1 MERTG
6 RRDELAKK
14 IKSGI
19 FGLNAL
25 LDGGFNEHSVTVA
38 VGSSGAGK
46 TIFATQF
53 LHWGLQAGQ
62 EGIYITLDESPEQI
76 LHEAAEMGWEDVRDF
91 VKQERLVFIDASG
104 KQFTDFIKKEL
115 ADFVREWQGSNARI
129 VIDPLTPVL
138 WSSQTKYEQRDLVSY
153 LMREAKKMGTVLCTL
168 EEHGTAG
175 DLSTPETIIPMYI
188 SDAVIHLRY
197 VAKEGETSRTLK
209 IVKCRSSRHSN
220 RSHPY
225 FILRGPGMVVQ
236 PDMEDRSGEII
247 APGELRD
254 FYRKKVAAIPRE
266 RLSRASERTWADIGR
281 IIEHLSTE
289 RIEGIELSQIVT
301 LILQEFDIEP

>member
-1 MERTG
+1 MAR
-6 RRDELAKK
+6 K

-19 FGLNAL
+19 FGLNSL
-25 LDGGFNEHSVTVA
+25 LDGGINEHSVSVV

-76 LHEAAEMGWEDVRDF
+76 LNEATEMGWEDVRDY
-91 VKQERLVFIDASG
+91 VKQEKLVFIDASG

-115 ADFVREWQGSNARI
+115 ADFVREWAGSKARI
-129 VIDPLTPVL
+129 VVDPLTPVL

-197 VAKEGETSRTLK
+197 VAKEGETSRMLK
-209 IVKCRSSRHSN
+209 IVKCRSSRHSH

-225 FILRGPGMVVQ
+225 FILRGPGLVVQ
-236 PDMEDRSGEII
+236 PDDEDRTGEII
-247 APGELRD
+247 APGELRE
-254 FYRKKVAAIPRE
+254 FYRKRIESIPRE
-266 RLSRASERTWADIGR
+266 RLARVDERTWAGIDR
-281 IIEHLSTE
+281 IIGYLTTE
-289 RIEGIELSQIVT
+289 RIEGIELSQIVS
-301 LILQEFDIEP
+301 LILQEFEIEP

>member
-1 MERTG
+1 M
-6 RRDELAKK
+6 
-14 IKSGI
+14 
-19 FGLNAL
+19 
-25 LDGGFNEHSVTVA
+25 DGGMNEHSVTVI

-46 TIFATQF
+46 TIAATQF
-53 LHWGLQAGQ
+53 LHWGLAAGQ

-76 LHEAAEMGWEDVRDF
+76 LSEAAEMGWEDLRDY

-104 KQFTDFIKKEL
+104 KQFSDFIKKEL
-115 ADFVREWQGSNARI
+115 ADFVRDWAGSKARI
-129 VIDPLTPVL
+129 VVDPLTPVL
-138 WSSQTKYEQRDLVSY
+138 WSSQAKYEQRDLVSF

-197 VAKEGETSRTLK
+197 VAKEGETSRMLK
-209 IVKCRSSRHSN
+209 IVKCRSSRHSH

-225 FILRGPGMVVQ
+225 FILRGPGLVVQ
-236 PDMEDRSGEII
+236 PDDEDRTGEII

-254 FYRKKVAAIPRE
+254 FYRKRIAALPRE
-266 RLSRASERTWADIGR
+266 KFSRVPEATWQSIDG
-281 IIEHLSTE
+281 IISHLTTE
-289 RIEGIELSQIVT
+289 RMEGIELSQIVS
-301 LILQEFDIEP
+301 LILQEFEIEP

>member
-1 MERTG
+1 MAR
-6 RRDELAKK
+6 K

-25 LDGGFNEHSVTVA
+25 LDGGINEHSVTVV

-46 TIFATQF
+46 TICATQF
-53 LHWGLQAGQ
+53 LHWGLQAGE

-76 LHEAAEMGWEDVRDF
+76 LNEAAEMGWEDIRDY

-115 ADFVREWQGSNARI
+115 SDFVKEWEGANARI
-129 VIDPLTPVL
+129 VVDPLTPVL
-138 WSSQTKYEQRDLVSY
+138 WSSQTKYEQRDHVSF

-188 SDAVIHLRY
+188 SDAVIHMRY
-197 VAKEGETSRTLK
+197 VAKEGETSRMLK
-209 IVKCRSSRHSN
+209 IVKCRSSRHSH

-225 FILRGPGMVVQ
+225 FIMRGPGVVVQ
-236 PDMEDRSGEII
+236 PDEGDRTEEII
-247 APGELRD
+247 SPGEPREY
-254 FYRKKVAAIPRE
+254 YRRRIAAMPRE
-266 RLSRASERTWADIGR
+266 RFSAVPERSWKALER
-281 IIEHLSTE
+281 IIDHLSTE
-289 RIEGIELSQIVT
+289 SVEGIDLSQVVS
-301 LILQEFDIEP
+301 LVLQEFGLEP

>member
-1 MERTG
+1 M
-6 RRDELAKK
+6 AKK

-25 LDGGFNEHSVTVA
+25 LDGGINEHSVTVV

-46 TIFATQF
+46 TILATQF

-76 LHEAAEMGWEDVRDF
+76 LNEAAEMGWDDIRDF
-91 VKQERLVFIDASG
+91 VHEEKLVFIDASG
-104 KQFTDFIKKEL
+104 KQFTEFIKKEL
-115 ADFVREWQGSNARI
+115 ADFVREWSGSKARI
-129 VIDPLTPVL
+129 VVDPLTPVL
-138 WSSQTKYEQRDLVSY
+138 WSSATKYEQRDLVSF

-175 DLSTPETIIPMYI
+175 DLSTPETVIPMYI
-188 SDAVIHLRY
+188 ADAVIHLKY
-197 VAKEGETSRTLK
+197 VARDGEANRMLK

-225 FILRGPGMVVQ
+225 YIFRGPGLVVQ
-236 PDMEDRSGEII
+236 SEEHNPIRDKVTSAG
-247 APGELRD
+247 LRD
-254 FYRKKVAAIPRE
+254 YYRRKLAAVPRE
-266 RLSRASERTWADIGR
+266 RFAAVPERSWKVLDSMMENLAS
-281 IIEHLSTE
+281 E
-289 RIEGIELSQIVT
+289 RIEGMELSHVVAMV
-301 LILQEFDIEP
+301 LQEFDLAQP

>member
-1 MERTG
+1 MAR
-6 RRDELAKK
+6 K

-25 LDGGFNEHSVTVA
+25 LDGGINEHSVTVV

-46 TIFATQF
+46 TICATQF
-53 LHWGLQAGQ
+53 LHWGLQAGE

-76 LHEAAEMGWEDVRDF
+76 LNEAAEMGWEDIRDY

-115 ADFVREWQGSNARI
+115 SDFVKEWEGANARI
-129 VIDPLTPVL
+129 VVDPLTPVL
-138 WSSQTKYEQRDLVSY
+138 WSSQTKYEQRDHVSF

-188 SDAVIHLRY
+188 SDAVIHMRY
-197 VAKEGETSRTLK
+197 VAKEGETSRMLK
-209 IVKCRSSRHSN
+209 IVKCRSSRHSH

-225 FILRGPGMVVQ
+225 FIMRGPGVVVQ
-236 PDMEDRSGEII
+236 PDEGDRTEEII
-247 APGELRD
+247 SPGELREY
-254 FYRKKVAAIPRE
+254 YRRRIAAMPRE
-266 RLSRASERTWADIGR
+266 RFSAVPERSWKALER
-281 IIEHLSTE
+281 IIDHLSTE
-289 RIEGIELSQIVT
+289 SVEGIDLSQVVS
-301 LILQEFDIEP
+301 LVLQEFGLEP

>member
-1 MERTG
+1 
-6 RRDELAKK
+6 LAKK

-19 FGLNAL
+19 FGLNSL
-25 LDGGFNEHSVTVA
+25 LDGGINEHSVTVV

-46 TIFATQF
+46 TICATQF

-76 LHEAAEMGWEDVRDF
+76 LNEAAEMGWEDARDY

-115 ADFVREWQGSNARI
+115 ADFVREWEGSKARI
-129 VIDPLTPVL
+129 VVDPLTPVL

-188 SDAVIHLRY
+188 ADAVIHLRY
-197 VAKEGETSRTLK
+197 VAKEAETSRMLK
-209 IVKCRSSRHSN
+209 IVKCRSSRHSH

-225 FILRGPGMVVQ
+225 FILRGPGLVVQ
-236 PDMEDRSGEII
+236 PDDEDRTGEII

-254 FYRKKVAAIPRE
+254 FYRKRVAAIPKE
-266 RLSRASERTWADIGR
+266 RLARVDDRTWAGIDR
-281 IIEHLSTE
+281 IIDHLSTE
-289 RIEGIELSQIVT
+289 RIEGIELSQIVS

>member
-1 MERTG
+1 M
-6 RRDELAKK
+6 AKK

-19 FGLNAL
+19 FGLNSL
-25 LDGGFNEHSVTVA
+25 LDGGINEHSVTVV

-46 TIFATQF
+46 TICATQF

-76 LHEAAEMGWEDVRDF
+76 LNEAAEMGWEDVRDF
-91 VKQERLVFIDASG
+91 VKQEKLVFIDASG

-115 ADFVREWQGSNARI
+115 ADFVREWEGSKARI

-188 SDAVIHLRY
+188 ADAVIHLRY
-197 VAKEGETSRTLK
+197 LAREAETNRVLK
-209 IVKCRSSRHSN
+209 IVKCRSSRHSR

-225 FILRGPGMVVQ
+225 FIFRGPGLVVQ
-236 PDMEDRSGEII
+236 PDDEDRTGEII

-254 FYRKKVAAIPRE
+254 FYQKKMAAIPSSRLE
-266 RLSRASERTWADIGR
+266 RVSASTRAGIDR
-281 IIEHLSTE
+281 IIDNLSTE
-289 RIEGIELSQIVT
+289 RIEGIELSQIVS
-301 LILQEFDIEP
+301 LIMQEFDIEP

>member
-1 MERTG
+1 M
-6 RRDELAKK
+6 AKK

-19 FGLNAL
+19 FGLNGL
-25 LDGGFNEHSVTVA
+25 LDGGVNEHSVTVV

-46 TIFATQF
+46 TICATQF
-53 LHWGLQAGQ
+53 LRWGLQAGE

-76 LHEAAEMGWEDVRDF
+76 MNEAAEMGWDDIRDY

-115 ADFVREWQGSNARI
+115 ADFVREWEGSNARI

-138 WSSQTKYEQRDLVSY
+138 WSSQTKYEQRDLVSFM
-153 LMREAKKMGTVLCTL
+153 MREAKKMGTVLCTL

-175 DLSTPETIIPMYI
+175 DLSTPETVIPMYI

-209 IVKCRSSRHSN
+209 IVKCRSSRHSH

-225 FILRGPGMVVQ
+225 FILRGPGLVVQ
-236 PDMEDRSGEII
+236 PDEGDRTEEII
-247 APGELRD
+247 APGDLRD
-254 FYRKKVAAIPRE
+254 YYRRRIAALPRD
-266 RLSRASERTWADIGR
+266 RFSRITDRTWTAVER
-281 IIEHLSTE
+281 IIDHLSAE
-289 RIEGIELSQIVT
+289 RNEGIDLSQIISLV
-301 LILQEFDIEP
+301 LQEFEIGP

>member
-1 MERTG
+1 
-6 RRDELAKK
+6 LAKK

-19 FGLNAL
+19 FGLNSL
-25 LDGGFNEHSVTVA
+25 LDGGINEHSVTVV

-46 TIFATQF
+46 TICATQF

-76 LHEAAEMGWEDVRDF
+76 LNEAAEMGWEDVRDF
-91 VKQERLVFIDASG
+91 VKQEKLVFIDASG

-115 ADFVREWQGSNARI
+115 ADFVREWEGSKARI

-188 SDAVIHLRY
+188 ADAVIHLRY
-197 VAKEGETSRTLK
+197 LAREAETNRVLK
-209 IVKCRSSRHSN
+209 IVKCRSSRHSH

-225 FILRGPGMVVQ
+225 FIFRGPGLVVQ
-236 PDMEDRSGEII
+236 PDDEDRTGEII

-254 FYRKKVAAIPRE
+254 FYQKRMAAIPRTRLE
-266 RLSRASERTWADIGR
+266 RVSPGTRASIDR
-281 IIEHLSTE
+281 IIDHLTTE
-289 RIEGIELSQIVT
+289 RIEGIELSQIVS
-301 LILQEFDIEP
+301 LIMQEFDIGP

>member
-1 MERTG
+1 MAR
-6 RRDELAKK
+6 K

-19 FGLNAL
+19 FGLNSL
-25 LDGGFNEHSVTVA
+25 LQGGINEHSVTVV

-46 TIFATQF
+46 TILATQF
-53 LHWGLQAGQ
+53 LHWGLQAGE

-76 LHEAAEMGWEDVRDF
+76 LNEAEEMGWQDVRDY

-115 ADFVREWQGSNARI
+115 ADFVREWAGSKARI
-129 VIDPLTPVL
+129 VVDPLTPVL

-188 SDAVIHLRY
+188 ADAVIHLRY
-197 VAKEGETSRTLK
+197 VAKEGETSRMLK
-209 IVKCRSSRHSN
+209 IVKCRSSRHSH

-225 FILRGPGMVVQ
+225 FILRGPGLVVQ
-236 PDMEDRSGEII
+236 PDDEDRTGEII

-254 FYRKKVAAIPRE
+254 FYRKRIAAIPRD
-266 RLSRASERTWADIGR
+266 RLASVGDRTWAAIDR
-281 IIEHLSTE
+281 IIDHLSTE
-289 RIEGIELSQIVT
+289 RIEGIELSQIVS
-301 LILQEFDIEP
+301 LILAEFDIEPQGI